1 MISGINSWSYESPC
15 IKWTHVYLPLLSAI
29 KKAFT
34 FVKDTLIR
42 KDSRYFTATTV
53 WDVSAS
59 TTAGTPSSEDQWLLV
74 TAFLYSHTHLQTAK
88 ITNTCVENVTTSFP
102 NCLAE
107 ARPMQYSILASSC
120 HKKWTKLTD

>member
-1 MISGINSWSYESPC
+1 
-15 IKWTHVYLPLLSAI
+15 LPLLSAI

-59 TTAGTPSSEDQWLLV
+59 TTAGTPSSEDQ
-74 TAFLYSHTHLQTAK
+74 
-88 ITNTCVENVTTSFP
+88 
-102 NCLAE
+102 
-107 ARPMQYSILASSC
+107 
-120 HKKWTKLTD
+120 